1 MSDLIK
7 TQCYING
14 EWIGTPKMA
23 VLNPA
28 TGEEIVKVPHMG
40 GTEAEQAIDA
50 AHAAFG
56 PWSALLAKERSAIL
70 RKWYDLIM
78 ENADALG
85 EILTREQGKPF
96 AEARGEIVYAASFV
110 EFFAE
115 EAKRLY
121 GETIPTP
128 FKEGRI
134 LVTREPVGVV
144 AAITPWN
151 FPAAMITRK
160 LAPAFAVGCTAVV
173 KPAEDTPLTA
183 FALTELAH
191 RAGLPKGVLNVLTGE
206 AKDIGQ
212 AMCAS
217 KKVRALTFTG
227 STPVGKILMKQCAD
241 TMKKLGL
248 ELGGNAPFIV
258 FDDADVDAAV
268 QGAIASKFRNA
279 GQTCVCAN
287 RLYVQDG
294 IYDEFSK
301 KLATEVGKM
310 KVGNGMDEGVV
321 QGPLINDSA
330 IEKVEGLLKDAT
342 DKGAEVIKGGERHEK
357 GGRFFQPTVVTGMTS
372 EMKMTTDEIFGPVA
386 PLYRFK
392 DEAEVIELANATD
405 FGLASYF
412 YARDIG
418 RVWRVAEA
426 LEYGM
431 VCINSG
437 ALSTEVAPFGGVKES
452 GIGREGSH
460 HGTDEFTELKYMMM
474 GGIEAP

>member
-1 MSDLIK
+1 MTDLIK

-14 EWIGTPKMA
+14 AWTGTPEM
-23 VLNPA
+23 VVTNPA
-28 TGEEIVKVPHMG
+28 TGEEIVKVPYMG
-40 GTEAEQAIDA
+40 GAEAEQAIEA
-50 AHAAFG
+50 AHEAFG
-56 PWSALLAKERSAIL
+56 LWSAMLAKERSAIL
-70 RKWYDLIM
+70 RKWYELIM
-78 ENADALG
+78 ENADELG

-96 AEARGEIVYAASFV
+96 AEAKGEITYAASFV
-110 EFFAE
+110 EFYAE
-115 EAKRLY
+115 EAKRIY

-128 FKEGRI
+128 FKDGRI
-134 LVTREPVGVV
+134 VVVRQPVGVV

-160 LAPAFAVGCTAVV
+160 LAPAFAAGCTAVV

-183 FALTELAH
+183 FALAELAH

-206 AKDIGQ
+206 AKDIGM
-212 AMCAS
+212 AMCSS

-241 TMKKLGL
+241 TVKKLGL

-287 RLYVQDG
+287 RLYVQDA
-294 IYDEFSK
+294 IYDEFAK
-301 KLATEVGKM
+301 KLAAEVAKM
-310 KVGNGMDEGVV
+310 TVGNGMEEGMV

-330 IEKVEGLLKDAT
+330 VDKVEGLLKDAT
-342 DKGAEVIKGGERHEK
+342 DRGAKVIEGGARHEK
-357 GGRFFQPTVVTGMTS
+357 GGRFFEPTVLTGMTS
-372 EMKMTTDEIFGPVA
+372 DMKMTTDEIFGPVA

-392 DEAEVIELANATD
+392 DEAEVVALANATD

-460 HGTDEFTELKYMMM
+460 HGVEEFIEMKYMMM
-474 GGIEAP
+474 GGI